1 MDKTKTKTKTRKN
14 PTTTTTTK
22 PKQTKNHYKTKLST
36 KFSWLV
42 THGLWSTMPE
52 APRVR
57 KKIFANMT
65 PYTTVSCPI
74 LRPSKLYS
82 KTYIARSA
90 ESKLHCELW
99 LQQRI
104 CNSGHDA
111 RKLGGRLPCAR
122 VLALN
127 MASSGAMLPFLSL
140 SLSLLPLSVS
150 LSLSP
155 SLSGTPSVL
164 TLFLSSPSLPPL
176 TPPPPPPFSPSL
188 SFVSFPSRQ
197 LLSPLFQIL
206 SRNSVNNDIQFFLLI
221 GAKRFYAESG
231 TGL

>member
-1 MDKTKTKTKTRKN
+1 
-14 PTTTTTTK
+14 
-22 PKQTKNHYKTKLST
+22 
-36 KFSWLV
+36 
-42 THGLWSTMPE
+42 MPE

-57 KKIFANMT
+57 KKIFANMA
-65 PYTTVSCPI
+65 PYTTVSCPR

-104 CNSGHDA
+104 CNSGHGA
-111 RKLGGRLPCAR
+111 RKLGGRLLCAR

-127 MASSGAMLPFLSL
+127 MASSGAMLLSLSL
-140 SLSLLPLSVS
+140 SLSLLTSSLRFS
-150 LSLSP
+150 LSL

-164 TLFLSSPSLPPL
+164 TLFLFTITPS
-176 TPPPPPPFSPSL
+176 TQPPPPSPLSPSL